1 MLRNYGSY
9 LTTSEKLEFL
19 NLWYVTICVNDIL
32 IIVGSAFK
40 LALELKSTEED
51 YWDICRF
58 GIANFMNFTM
68 LSLFSV

>member
-40 LALELKSTEED
+40 LALELKSTGED

-58 GIANFMNFTM
+58 GNANLFNFTM
-68 LSLFSV
+68 LS